1 MHDHAARSKKSAS
14 NAEGQFEADVPLQV
28 ALDDTDAMIAVNDDE
43 LRGEYLK
50 GGCEG
55 RKDSAAEIPAG

>member
-1 MHDHAARSKKSAS
+1 MPKDNLKQMA
-14 NAEGQFEADVPLQV
+14 LQV
-28 ALDDTDAMIAVNDDE
+28 PQDNIDAMITVDDDE